1 MRMDVATSFLL
12 RKDLR
17 RISNQGSWQC
27 RLDKFQSPDLRLQRG
42 ARACLA
48 TMRSPLMCP
57 RPPQDTGVEV
67 PSQQHLPSALVLV
80 CLDRHVWESTDV
92 GARQGS
98 QGTWG
103 PICPAWDRPGE
114 HGQRGQPTGDVW

>member
-1 MRMDVATSFLL
+1 
-12 RKDLR
+12 
-17 RISNQGSWQC
+17 
-27 RLDKFQSPDLRLQRG
+27 
-42 ARACLA
+42 
-48 TMRSPLMCP
+48 MCP

-80 CLDRHVWESTDV
+80 CLDCHVWESTDA

-103 PICPAWDRPGE
+103 PIWPAWDRPGE
-114 HGQRGQPTGDVW
+114 HGQSGQPTGDAWEEASSHFQKDMGDSGSFPPGRRWVGIC